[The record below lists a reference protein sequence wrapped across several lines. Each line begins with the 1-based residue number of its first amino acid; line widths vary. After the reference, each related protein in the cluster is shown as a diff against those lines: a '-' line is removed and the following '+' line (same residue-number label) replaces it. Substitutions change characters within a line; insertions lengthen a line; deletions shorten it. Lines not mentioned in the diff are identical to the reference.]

1 MEGMWTGPGAG
12 QWEPWRAVPGG
23 RESGTEAESSQGGPG
38 QSQTLQQPKARGGGL
53 QGLRS
58 VWVQHGEGGA
68 LSAAPT
74 GAGPR
79 ERTGRRARRH
89 LPAEAGEEG
98 RVTQVAAGQP
108 AMRVGRGISGAS
120 LPPLPLPSGVALENP
135 KDGLELSSRCA
146 VNPKSKWIKL
156 T

>member
-1 MEGMWTGPGAG
+1 MAQGLASGSPGELSQAG
-12 QWEPWRAVPGG
+12 ESQGQRLRAPRGG
-23 RESGTEAESSQGGPG
+23 RPG

-58 VWVQHGEGGA
+58 VWVQHREGGA

-98 RVTQVAAGQP
+98 SLTQVAAGQP
-108 AMRVGRGISGAS
+108 AMRVGWGESQVPPS
-120 LPPLPLPSGVALENP
+120 LLCLFPVE
-135 KDGLELSSRCA
+135 
-146 VNPKSKWIKL
+146 
-156 T
+156 